1 MAFGFGFNKQK
12 VLSAA
17 EKYVQQGKMQNAI
30 AEYEKVLKADPKD
43 LTVTNTVGD
52 LYSRLGDAEKA
63 TEAFKIV
70 GDAYASQGFTV
81 KAIAMY
87 KKISKLKPSLE
98 SVLKLAELYTQ
109 QGLFNDARAQYL
121 QVAEE
126 FLKSGELE
134 NAVRIFQKIL
144 EMDPENTNMRVRLAE
159 VYVRLGKKTDAWQIF
174 SSAAETLRSKGST
187 SAAEE
192 VLQRMLTL
200 DPGNGYALLMQGRN
214 QLEAGDAEA
223 AIESLQKVSDLD
235 SNPDG
240 LRDLLKAY
248 LKTGRLSDA
257 GTLASKLLT
266 VHNDLASISVFA
278 DALMQAGQYE
288 NALQVYDQHADRLL
302 AENSDNVLK
311 NLHSIIGHVRDNPA
325 SLEKLLD
332 LFQKAGE
339 STHLTEVTELLA
351 HASVQSG
358 DLPRARDL
366 YQKLAT
372 VEPGN
377 PLHLNNYQQVVSQLG
392 GPAATRLIS
401 VEEAAVMID
410 ELEATAPAIHQHYS
424 DAVALAVR
432 SALTDAELFISYNM
446 PAKALG
452 PLMAA
457 LPQAPTDLRLNQR
470 LAALHTRAERFA
482 EAGVCCRT
490 LQSVY
495 SDADHPEEATRY
507 GELAERYEQRAT
519 VPAVSD
525 SVVDEPIS
533 AEPTFEEPA
542 LPEIPVEAE
551 AAAPWPA
558 APESTADTEFAI
570 VGEPDQSPAQKA
582 EPESPELP
590 VAEAQGEAAEIDL
603 SSEWDDSLTVEG
615 DAAPAETAISD
626 AAGDHAI
633 PASLPQEA
641 PTTEAVDPEKLK
653 ETIEEVRFYLEHGMP
668 EQASAA
674 YEKLQALTS
683 DETTLETVRAE
694 IEAASQ
700 QPAPVEA
707 EEVSAVENIS
717 EFSAEEPVAE
727 LTIDEIPAVPEP
739 QPVVEEISLEPEPVA
754 EIHAA
759 PVAHVKPPAPAPV
772 IGAPVVGPALELT
785 AAPGVLQE
793 FVSDLESSLGDS
805 FLPETISHAAKPAV
819 EHASAA
825 PNSEFELQSDERPR
839 GHVPELEPIGEA
851 APTSFGVPQA
861 EVMGEFVADLEASLG
876 DDFLKGAPVAEVEP
890 TTQAPPARIEAP
902 VVAAPISST
911 PPRQAVPTPP
921 MAPPVSAPAVASA
934 AAASASSGVP
944 AVSSRATAPAP
955 QQSAVQPAVPGPI
968 KPQVAPVIPSPAPAP
983 AAKSSPFGEDAG
995 VDLAEM
1001 FGELKQDLESGV
1013 STTEEDPETH
1023 YNLGIA
1029 FREMGLLDEAIG
1041 ELQKTCQAVDRG
1053 HPFPQVMQTYTWLA
1067 QCFLDKGV
1075 PEAAIRWYQKALS
1088 APGIDEETR
1097 TALHYEL
1104 AAAYETS
1111 GDKASA
1117 LKHFM
1122 EVYGRNIDY
1131 RDVAERIKALKS

>member
-52 LYSRLGDAEKA
+52 LYSRLGDADKA

-159 VYVRLGKKTDAWQIF
+159 VYVRLGKKNDAWQIF
-174 SSAAETLRSKGST
+174 SSAAEALRSKGST
-187 SAAEE
+187 SGAEE

-339 STHLTEVTELLA
+339 STHISEVIELLA
-351 HASVQSG
+351 HASVQAG

-366 YQKLAT
+366 YQKLAA

-392 GPAATRLIS
+392 GPAAARLIS

-495 SDADHPEEATRY
+495 SEADHPEEATRY
-507 GELAERYEQRAT
+507 AELAERYEQRAS
-519 VPAVSD
+519 VSGI
-525 SVVDEPIS
+525 SESEVEEAIS
-533 AEPTFEEPA
+533 AGPTFEEPS

-558 APESTADTEFAI
+558 AAPTADTEFAI
-570 VGEPDQSPAQKA
+570 VGEQDQTPAHDA
-582 EPESPELP
+582 EEEVSELP
-590 VAEAQGEAAEIDL
+590 VAEAEGDAAEIDL

-615 DAAPAETAISD
+615 DAAPAEAVEAEISD
-626 AAGDHAI
+626 AVADHAI
-633 PASLPQEA
+633 PAALHQEPA
-641 PTTEAVDPEKLK
+641 AEAVDPEKLK
-653 ETIEEVRFYLEHGMP
+653 EAIEEVRFYLEHGMP

-674 YEKLQALTS
+674 YEKLRVVTT
-683 DETTLETVRAE
+683 DESILATLRAE

-707 EEVSAVENIS
+707 EEISAVEAIS
-717 EFSAEEPVAE
+717 EFTAEEPSAE
-727 LTIDEIPAVPEP
+727 LTIAEIPPAP
-739 QPVVEEISLEPEPVA
+739 EPEPVIEEVAPEPELVA
-754 EIHAA
+754 ETHAA
-759 PVAHVKPPAPAPV
+759 PVAHVEPPTPEPV
-772 IGAPVVGPALELT
+772 IEAPVVEPALEPK

-793 FVSDLESSLGDS
+793 FVSDLESSLGDN
-805 FLPETISHAAKPAV
+805 FLAGTISREAEPTV

-825 PNSEFELQSDERPR
+825 HSAEFELQSDELHR
-839 GHVPELEPIGEA
+839 GHVPELEPVGEA
-851 APTSFGVPQA
+851 APTTFGVPQA

-876 DDFLKGAPVAEVEP
+876 DDFLKGAPVVESAP
-890 TTQAPPARIEAP
+890 APQAPPIRTEAP
-902 VVAAPISST
+902 VVAVPVATAPI
-911 PPRQAVPTPP
+911 
-921 MAPPVSAPAVASA
+921 VSAPPRPAVPPTATPVIAPAAASA
-934 AAASASSGVP
+934 AAASASSSASV
-944 AVSSRATAPAP
+944 VSTRTTAPAP
-955 QQSAVQPAVPGPI
+955 QQSAVPGPI
-968 KPQVAPVIPSPAPAP
+968 KPQVAPIIPSAPLAS

-1001 FGELKQDLESGV
+1001 FGELKQDLEAGA

-1075 PEAAIRWYQKALS
+1075 PEAAIRWYQKALE

-1097 TALHYEL
+1097 TALHYEV